1 VPSSTKISK
10 SSTKLGKGLSA
21 LLPTDISDF
30 LLDDEKK
37 ALVEHIKLSVIEP
50 NPDQPRKYFEP
61 QQLKELSES
70 IKQHGILQPIIVK
83 KTDHGYVLIA
93 GERRFRAAQLAGLD
107 TIPAIIRTVNKQEQV
122 EIALIEN
129 IQRSNL
135 NPIELSEAC
144 HRMMETFS
152 IDAEE
157 LAVRLKKN
165 VSTLKNILRLE
176 KLPEEAKQAVRDGKV
191 SESQAK
197 TILALTDSQQQIILL
212 GRIMNEKLTV
222 RELEEIARSTNRAL
236 ASNQGKVLAQ
246 ANPYLKESRVLRKA
260 LAMPTIIRP
269 LAKGGRVIIDF
280 KDLDQLQD
288 LIEKISSLE

>member
-1 VPSSTKISK
+1 MPSNKSK
-10 SSTKLGKGLSA
+10 EKNTKLGKGLSA
-21 LLPTDISDF
+21 LLPEDISDF

-37 ALVEHIKLSVIEP
+37 ALVEHIKIDIISP
-50 NPDQPRKYFEP
+50 NPDQPRKNFEP

-83 KTDHGYVLIA
+83 KISNGYSLVA
-93 GERRFRAAQLAGLD
+93 GERRLRAAVVAGLD

-144 HRMMETFS
+144 HRMMITFS

-157 LAVRLKKN
+157 LALRLKKN
-165 VSTLKNILRLE
+165 ISTLKNILRLE
-176 KLPEEAKQAVRDGKV
+176 KLPEEAKQAVREGKI

-197 TILALTDSQQQIILL
+197 TILALNDGQQQLILL

-222 RELEEIARSTNRAL
+222 RELEEITRSTNRAM
-236 ASNQGKVLAQ
+236 NNNEGKILAQ
-246 ANPYLKESRVLRKA
+246 ANPYLKESRLIRKVFS
-260 LAMPTIIRP
+260 MPTVIRP

-280 KDLDQLQD
+280 KDLNQLQD
-288 LIEKISSLE
+288 FIDKISTLD